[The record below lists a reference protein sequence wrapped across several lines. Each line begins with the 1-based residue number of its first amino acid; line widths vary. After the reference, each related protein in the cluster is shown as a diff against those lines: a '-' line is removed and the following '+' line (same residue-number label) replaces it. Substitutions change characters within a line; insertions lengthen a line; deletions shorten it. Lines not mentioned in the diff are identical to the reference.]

1 MLTTGTILV
10 KSLLHVVVG
19 AGLPGYFLNALR
31 SVLLVATEDVLTIYN
46 SISPDDKPD
55 LAALRD
61 EFPGRI
67 VGSILGDNE
76 GHPKVG
82 ALYSA
87 YNRGLA
93 FADGRYTYVSFMQGD
108 QQMMYW
114 PTDVVL
120 QLGHR
125 FRWVGNAGERVFA
138 VTSSMRCLGA
148 FGIEAAQSSLG
159 PPLDE
164 PVRSGRFRQSRAVS
178 DVAIYSL
185 RLCRQEKFSFEGD
198 EGSLS
203 RVMVARGFGMTQL
216 DQSCLAF
223 LPWPATVR
231 RGRRRGRE
239 VVAPDGTLLLRIRG
253 IGGPRIGGLPEGQ
266 REWQEHG
273 VVPNFYRT
281 LYPYWPTDIIRPK
294 WIWRRR
300 SLTRSLGISFF
311 AGIDPDGRVSSFL
324 TGSRFRRSPSLL
336 NVLVAILFG
345 VLMELREL
353 VVRNFRYGVK
363 RLSTPTSTS
372 GS

>member
-1 MLTTGTILV
+1 M
-10 KSLLHVVVG
+10 VG
-19 AGLPGYFLNALR
+19 AGLPSYFVNALR
-31 SVLLVATEDVLTIYN
+31 SVLLVSTEDLLTIYN

-55 LAALRD
+55 LAALRE

-67 VGSILGDNE
+67 VGSILAGNE

-87 YNRGLA
+87 YNRGLT
-93 FADGRYTYVSFMQGD
+93 FADGRYTYVSFIQGD

-114 PTDVVL
+114 PIDVVS
-120 QLGHR
+120 QLDER
-125 FRWVGNAGERVFA
+125 FRWTGNAGERVFA
-138 VTSSMRCLGA
+138 VGSSMSCLGA
-148 FGIEAAQSSLG
+148 FGTELAQSSLA
-159 PPLDE
+159 PPLEE
-164 PVRSGRFRQSRAVS
+164 PVRSGGFDRSRAVS

-185 RLCRQEKFSFEGD
+185 GLCRQEKFSFEGD

-203 RVMVARGFGMTQL
+203 RVMVSRGFGMTQL

-239 VVAPDGTLLLRIRG
+239 VVAPDGTLLLRLRG
-253 IGGPRIGGLPEGQ
+253 MGGPRVGGLLKGQ
-266 REWQEHG
+266 REWQEQ
-273 VVPNFYRT
+273 VVLPNVYRT

-294 WIWRRR
+294 WIWRRV
-300 SLTRSLGISFF
+300 SLNRSLGISFF

-324 TGSRFRRSPSLL
+324 TGSRFRRSPRLL
-336 NVLVAILFG
+336 NVLAAILFG
-345 VLMELREL
+345 VLMELRER
-353 VVRNFRYGVK
+353 VFRYFRYGLK
-363 RLSTPTSTS
+363 RLSTPTSRA